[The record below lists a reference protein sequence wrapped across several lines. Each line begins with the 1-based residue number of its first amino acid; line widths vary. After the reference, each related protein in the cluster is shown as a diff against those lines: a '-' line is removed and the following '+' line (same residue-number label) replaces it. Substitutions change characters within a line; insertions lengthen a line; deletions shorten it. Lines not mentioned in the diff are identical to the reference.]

1 MYVHDLSEICNS
13 NELGF
18 EDCLIVL
25 LDSRQKSLAEVER
38 GFDSLKLGPA
48 IDEANRVFMMLP
60 RTVFHHSRLLLQD
73 EPFTMVEG
81 SSDACTLTDELRDHP
96 SAMTDAAWDEG
107 IVPDDEPP
115 THSDHALIEQF
126 RKGQM
131 DASTRLYL
139 KYVDRL
145 LGLTSKKTGAELA
158 RKVDPEDIVQSVFRT
173 FFRRV
178 EEGLYDVPEGEDIW
192 KLLLV
197 IGLNKIRTVAV
208 YHKAAKRD
216 LRRTRVD
223 SSSGEYLSQSDE
235 RDEMAFASLKIVIDD
250 VMSDML
256 EVNRQIITQRIEGY
270 EVSEIAANVNRSKRT
285 VERVLQ
291 DFRTRLAKMI

>member
-1 MYVHDLSEICNS
+1 
-13 NELGF
+13 
-18 EDCLIVL
+18 VL
-25 LDSRQKSLAEVER
+25 KTQ
-38 GFDSLKLGPA
+38 
-48 IDEANRVFMMLP
+48 P
-60 RTVFHHSRLLLQD
+60 RTDFRHNGLLWQG
-73 EPFTMVEG
+73 EEFTKDKDNLGIMCHKSG
-81 SSDACTLTDELRDHP
+81 LRSYNAFMSEAD
-96 SAMTDAAWDEG
+96 WDEG
-107 IVPDDEPP
+107 IVPDDQPP
-115 THSDHALIEQF
+115 THSDHVLLEQF

-145 LGLTSKKTGAELA
+145 LGMTSKKTGTELA
-158 RKVDPEDIVQSVFRT
+158 RKIDPEDIVQSVFRT

-197 IGLNKIRTVAV
+197 IGLNKIRTLAV

-223 SSSGEYLSQSDE
+223 SSSHEYLAQSDE

-256 EVNRQIITQRIEGY
+256 DVNRQIITQRIEGY

>member
-1 MYVHDLSEICNS
+1 
-13 NELGF
+13 
-18 EDCLIVL
+18 
-25 LDSRQKSLAEVER
+25 
-38 GFDSLKLGPA
+38 
-48 IDEANRVFMMLP
+48 MMLP
-60 RTVFHHSRLLLQD
+60 RTDLHHHRLLLQD
-73 EPFTMVEG
+73 EQFTMVKR
-81 SSDACTLTDELRDHP
+81 SSAACTLTNELRDQP
-96 SAMTDAAWDEG
+96 LAMTEAAWDEG

-223 SSSGEYLSQSDE
+223 SSSDEYLSQSDE

-270 EVSEIAANVNRSKRT
+270 EVSEIAANLNRSKRT